1 VVFHLLHIVFAS
13 LLSSVC
19 PIESLPFALSLAAL
33 MTSGAYLVLRLRLR
47 IDALGVA
54 VAPLSLTFLVGAQ
67 FVGLGAA
74 SHRLPGV
81 LLALHITAN
90 VLGVGLFILAG
101 LAGAF
106 YLIQENRLKQKK
118 HLGKVGRL
126 PALDALDTTEHRLL
140 LLGFPLLTFGAV
152 SGGVFLAEIAQM
164 SFEAVLRVVLGY
176 GTWLL
181 VAIVLVSRAA
191 LGWRG
196 RRSAYGT
203 LAGLAGVL
211 ALVMF
216 YVLRDGGGA

>member
-1 VVFHLLHIVFAS
+1 
-13 LLSSVC
+13 
-19 PIESLPFALSLAAL
+19 
-33 MTSGAYLVLRLRLR
+33 
-47 IDALGVA
+47 
-54 VAPLSLTFLVGAQ
+54 
-67 FVGLGAA
+67 
-74 SHRLPGV
+74 
-81 LLALHITAN
+81 
-90 VLGVGLFILAG
+90 LAG

-203 LAGLAGVL
+203 LAGLACVL
-211 ALVMF
+211 AIVMF